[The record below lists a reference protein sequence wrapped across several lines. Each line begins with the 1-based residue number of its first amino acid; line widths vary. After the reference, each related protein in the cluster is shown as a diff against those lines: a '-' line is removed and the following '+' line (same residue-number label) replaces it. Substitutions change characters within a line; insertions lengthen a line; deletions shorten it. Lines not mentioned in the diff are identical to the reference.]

1 MSFTPVMD
9 SMMKNMMAPLS
20 GDADVDYVKGM
31 IPHPQAAVD
40 MAKVA
45 LQHAKDPEVLKHA
58 NDVVK
63 AQESEISFMTDWLK
77 KRACSR

>member
-9 SMMKNMMAPLS
+9 SMIKNMMAPLS

-58 NDVVK
+58 NDVEK
-63 AQESEISFMTDWLK
+63 AQESEISSMTDWLK
-77 KRACSR
+77 KKGM

>member
-9 SMMKNMMAPLS
+9 SMIKNMMAPLS

-40 MAKVA
+40 AAVDMAKVA
-45 LQHAKDPEVLKHA
+45 LQHAKDPDVL
-58 NDVVK
+58 NDVAK
-63 AQESEISFMTDWLK
+63 AQECEISFMTDWLK
-77 KRACSR
+77 KKGM